1 MRTTVVA
8 VGTTTM
14 TKKEEDGDVI
24 IIPPLCTSANR
35 SRLQHGSR
43 RITPTNDDT
52 AQLKQLSNGDMVVMS
67 GNFSR
72 LQGGSCGIRGG
83 NDGMVELKQL
93 TNGDLCTR
101 NVPCGGDEC
110 TAANIS
116 RLQGGSF
123 RIRGE
128 NDGMAELKQLP
139 NGDLCTGTFLGS
151 VPGDNG
157 GNISR
162 LQAGSCRI
170 RGGNADIGE
179 LKQLPNG
186 DLCTGSFLGNVSCDN
201 GGNIAR
207 LQGGSCRIRGGN
219 GDMGEL
225 RQLPNGDLY
234 TGNFLGKVPHGNGKY
249 LWSDGCMYEG
259 EWRRGK
265 ASGKG
270 KFSWPSGAT
279 YEGDFKDGRMDGYGT
294 FIGADGDT
302 YRGWWAGDRKHGFG
316 EKLYANG
323 DLYVGSWKWNLQEGE
338 GRYVWGNGNE
348 YIGEWRKGVMFGKGV
363 LIWANGKRYEG
374 DWDNGMPRGNGVF
387 SWPDG
392 RTCYTSGSWGDS
404 NSSKQEFG
412 TTGGTTGGGSGG
424 QILRRSSVTM
434 NVRERNVNL
443 PRICIWESDG
453 DAGDITC
460 DIVDNREAS
469 SMFVPKDE
477 EEEDDDDDAE
487 SGSSEGDE
495 CGDFRKSP
503 YHTEVVEM
511 KKPGQPITKG
521 HKNYD
526 LVLSLQLG
534 IRYST
539 QKHASITREVKN
551 LDFDP
556 NEKFWTRFPPEGSKL
571 TPPHQVVDFKWKDYC
586 PVVFK
591 NLRELFGIDPA
602 EYMLAI
608 CGNDALRELS
618 SPGKSGSNFYLTQDD
633 RFIIKTL
640 KKSEVKVLIRM
651 LQSYYRHV
659 RQYRSSLVTK
669 FFGVHCVKMV
679 GCPKTRFVVMGNL
692 FYSERVIH
700 KRFDLKGSSYG
711 RTTDKPGGEA
721 DETTTFKDL
730 DLNFIFQL
738 RQSWY
743 KELIRQIDIDCQF
756 LEAENIMDYSL
767 LIGLHICNYSN
778 NNEMNISP
786 SGKADAQDY
795 CLCDAES
802 PDKGQIMEKRNSPI
816 SLAANLP
823 ARAMCVS
830 RSGSESTSGQGGC
843 EANNAILCLGIID
856 ILQDYDISKR
866 LEHAYKS
873 LQVDPT
879 SISAVDPKL
888 YSKRFRDFISKI
900 FKVDEG

>member
-1 MRTTVVA
+1 
-8 VGTTTM
+8 M
-14 TKKEEDGDVI
+14 TKKTTNLDEENGDVVL
-24 IIPPLCTSANR
+24 IPSALSNNR
-35 SRLQHGSR
+35 SRLLQPSSR
-43 RITPTNDDT
+43 RITPTNDDLT
-52 AQLKQLSNGDMVVMS
+52 
-67 GNFSR
+67 
-72 LQGGSCGIRGG
+72 
-83 NDGMVELKQL
+83 EL
-93 TNGDLCTR
+93 R
-101 NVPCGGDEC
+101 
-110 TAANIS
+110 
-116 RLQGGSF
+116 
-123 RIRGE
+123 
-128 NDGMAELKQLP
+128 QLP
-139 NGDLCTGTFLGS
+139 NGDLTLS
-151 VPGDNG
+151 
-157 GNISR
+157 
-162 LQAGSCRI
+162 
-170 RGGNADIGE
+170 
-179 LKQLPNG
+179 
-186 DLCTGSFLGNVSCDN
+186 GNVPN
-201 GGNIAR
+201 RNVFR
-207 LQGGSCRIRGGN
+207 LITPTTN
-219 GDMGEL
+219 DDLTEL

-234 TGNFLGKVPHGNGKY
+234 TGTFSGKVPHGNGKY

-294 FIGADGDT
+294 FIGAEGDT

-316 EKLYANG
+316 EKLFANG
-323 DLYVGSWKWNLQEGE
+323 DLYVGSWKLNLQEGE

-348 YIGEWRKGVMFGKGV
+348 YIGEWKQGVMFGKGV

-374 DWDNGMPRGNGVF
+374 DWDNGMPKGNGVF

-392 RTCYTSGSWGDS
+392 RTCYTSGSWGDNN
-404 NSSKQEFG
+404 NSSKQEFSIG
-412 TTGGTTGGGSGG
+412 NVNGGGGGG
-424 QILRRSSVTM
+424 QVLRRSSMTM

-453 DAGDITC
+453 EAGDITC

-469 SMFVPKDE
+469 SMFVTRNDDDVE
-477 EEEDDDDDAE
+477 EEEDDDE
-487 SGSSEGDE
+487 SESSEGDE
-495 CGDFRKSP
+495 SGDFRKSP
-503 YHTEVVEM
+503 CHSEVVEM

-526 LVLSLQLG
+526 LVVSLQLG

-539 QKHASITREVKN
+539 QKHASITRDLRN
-551 LDFDP
+551 LDFDL

-571 TPPHQVVDFKWKDYC
+571 TPPHQVPDFKWKDYC

-618 SPGKSGSNFYLTQDD
+618 SPGKSGSSFYLTHDD

-651 LQSYYRHV
+651 LQNYYRHIG
-659 RQYRSSLVTK
+659 QYKSSLVTK
-669 FFGVHCVKMV
+669 FYGVHCVKVV
-679 GCPKTRFVVMGNL
+679 GCQKTRFVVMGNM

-730 DLNFIFQL
+730 DLNFVFQL
-738 RQSWY
+738 RQSWF

-767 LIGLHICNYSN
+767 LIGVHFCNYSN
-778 NNEMNISP
+778 NGEMNLSP
-786 SGKADAQDY
+786 SGNGAVQDS

-802 PDKGQIMEKRNSPI
+802 PEKGQIMEEWKPPVS
-816 SLAANLP
+816 SAANVP
-823 ARAMCVS
+823 ARVVCVS
-830 RSGSESTSGQGGC
+830 RSGSESTSGQGGYG
-843 EANNAILCLGIID
+843 ANNASLCLGIID

-888 YSKRFRDFISKI
+888 YSKRFRDFISRI
-900 FKVDEG
+900 FKVEDG